1 MNRKDPIAYAKASC
15 DTMMKKFKAEELPP
29 TGQFHYHQGVFLS
42 RVYNVYQ
49 LCGDIRYLEYIKGWV
64 DSEIDTD
71 GNILYFNPNALDDI
85 QPGILL
91 YPLLDHTGDQR
102 YKKALDALMGAIDT
116 YPRTPL
122 GGLWHQKMYPDQ
134 MWLDG
139 LYMGGPICA
148 EYGMRYQK
156 PEYLKLVA
164 DQVMMM
170 LEKTRDKKTGLLYHA
185 WDYRK
190 AEPWADK
197 TTGCSAEFWGRS
209 IGWVPVAILT
219 DLDFY
224 PAGTIRIPG
233 VERGCGRL
241 AEGHMP
247 LPVKIGNVVSGGQQD
262 RRRRELAGDLLFL
275 SVRGGAF

>member
-1 MNRKDPIAYAKASC
+1 
-15 DTMMKKFKAEELPP
+15 
-29 TGQFHYHQGVFLS
+29 
-42 RVYNVYQ
+42 
-49 LCGDIRYLEYIKGWV
+49 
-64 DSEIDTD
+64 
-71 GNILYFNPNALDDI
+71 
-85 QPGILL
+85 
-91 YPLLDHTGDQR
+91 
-102 YKKALDALMGAIDT
+102 MGAIDT

-197 TTGCSAEFWGRS
+197 TTAAPPSSGV
-209 IGWVPVAILT
+209 VP
-219 DLDFY
+219 
-224 PAGTIRIPG
+224 
-233 VERGCGRL
+233 
-241 AEGHMP
+241 
-247 LPVKIGNVVSGGQQD
+247 
-262 RRRRELAGDLLFL
+262 LAGFQW
-275 SVRGGAF
+275 RF